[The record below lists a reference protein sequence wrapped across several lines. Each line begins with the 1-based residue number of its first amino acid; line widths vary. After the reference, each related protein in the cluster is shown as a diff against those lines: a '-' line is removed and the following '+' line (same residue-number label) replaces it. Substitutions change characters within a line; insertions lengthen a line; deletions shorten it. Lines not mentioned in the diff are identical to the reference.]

1 MAEKMYIRA
10 VWIENGEKIE
20 GTAPEC
26 WAIEN
31 FLCWPSSLNV
41 IKCFTEMREPQ
52 ANWHRFKLLK
62 IKCRGDRDLCDNFE
76 FATTS
81 DTQEPLPFS
90 LKRKQNQVK
99 DKQQN
104 SKKVSIPV
112 TQVKK
117 KKITIPM
124 HTPHAVAQDQQSQG
138 FCEEKDGF
146 NIVQSQGG
154 ACAFPQKRKE
164 LLLPETPILNSLIR
178 KTTRKDAS
186 LSGIFPLTEEKFQK
200 KVICALAEMKEM
212 LVKALSS
219 NENNIATNSQEIPCM
234 NSLKLFSDYDCSLSD
249 SKLKSEVV
257 NKLSKIGGETIKI
270 NTKNVMQRLM
280 TNGLQSKFN
289 MAGSK
294 GKKKFEGTNI
304 CEVVVESVILS
315 KATATV
321 SEVRKNI
328 MNILKNAPDRSNGG
342 GRGINDNSDI

>member
-1 MAEKMYIRA
+1 MLGNQE
-10 VWIENGEKIE
+10 
-20 GTAPEC
+20 
-26 WAIEN
+26 

-41 IKCFTEMREPQ
+41 IKYFTEMREPQ

-62 IKCRGDRDLCDNFE
+62 IKCCGDRDLCDFE

-146 NIVQSQGG
+146 NIVQSQGS

-164 LLLPETPILNSLIR
+164 LLLPEKPILNFLIR

-186 LSGIFPLTEEKFQK
+186 LSGIFPLTEE
-200 KVICALAEMKEM
+200 
-212 LVKALSS
+212 S
-219 NENNIATNSQEIPCM
+219 
-234 NSLKLFSDYDCSLSD
+234 
-249 SKLKSEVV
+249 
-257 NKLSKIGGETIKI
+257 
-270 NTKNVMQRLM
+270 
-280 TNGLQSKFN
+280 
-289 MAGSK
+289 
-294 GKKKFEGTNI
+294 
-304 CEVVVESVILS
+304 
-315 KATATV
+315 
-321 SEVRKNI
+321 
-328 MNILKNAPDRSNGG
+328 
-342 GRGINDNSDI
+342 